1 MEINSDSD
9 DAAGRARRQAKAEGL
24 TLQGSSSS
32 MTGYKGVSP
41 NINANV
47 GYQAFG
53 RRAAKTKYL
62 GTFNI
67 AEEAALAVARFENDA
82 TPSPVEAKEEVEEV
96 EEVEAKEEV
105 EEVEE
110 AEAKADAARRQA
122 KAEGLTLQRSSS
134 NRTGYKGVSFSTNP
148 GNRFQWGF
156 RVQPRFQ
163 GAVRHAGKTKY
174 LGTFSTAEEAA
185 LAVARFHAQFDAA
198 SSATPS
204 PATKSPVRW
213 ASHTS
218 EQRPCARHG
227 APKTHGAWRREAER
241 EARVWRVAGIP
252 YGLRYCSSGAV
263 HGYLGYLYHFKA
275 EMGLF
280 RVLAEL

>member
-1 MEINSDSD
+1 MIKLLLCARSNTIRCCENPEWDMEINSDSD

-47 GYQAFG
+47 GYRAFG

-67 AEEAALAVARFENDA
+67 
-82 TPSPVEAKEEVEEV
+82 
-96 EEVEAKEEV
+96 
-105 EEVEE
+105 
-110 AEAKADAARRQA
+110 
-122 KAEGLTLQRSSS
+122 
-134 NRTGYKGVSFSTNP
+134 
-148 GNRFQWGF
+148 
-156 RVQPRFQ
+156 
-163 GAVRHAGKTKY
+163 
-174 LGTFSTAEEAA
+174 AEEAA

-252 YGLRYCSSGAV
+252 YGLR
-263 HGYLGYLYHFKA
+263 
-275 EMGLF
+275 
-280 RVLAEL
+280 